1 MAELTRDH
9 PATPRGVPAAV
20 PARLRPPSRGG
31 GEAPGKPRTARRAWP
46 LLPALVLLAVFFVGP
61 VLWCVYAAFTN
72 TALTGA
78 AAQDPQFVGARNFT
92 RLFGDQQFTTSVLLT
107 LVFALASG
115 VLGQNGLGLS
125 LALLM
130 RGRARWIRTLL
141 GVLLVGAWVLP
152 EIVAGFTLY
161 AFFSDGGTL
170 DTVLTSLH
178 LPAPDWLVEH
188 AMLTVVLA
196 NVWRGT
202 AFSWMVY
209 TAALDEIPPEIED
222 AAVTDGAAG
231 WAKLWWVTLPM
242 IRRSIFTNLMV
253 VTLQTLAVFTLIFVL
268 TGGGP
273 SGASETVPLYMYQQA
288 FKFFQLGQGTAIALV
303 LLAIGGVFS
312 FLYLRV
318 LKPELNR

>member
-1 MAELTRDH
+1 MAELTRT
-9 PATPRGVPAAV
+9 PAAHDVTAVRRRKIPAPGPEQTPRPGPFRRRGVRRSLPLV
-20 PARLRPPSRGG
+20 PSLA
-31 GEAPGKPRTARRAWP
+31 
-46 LLPALVLLAVFFVGP
+46 LLTVFFVGP

-72 TALTGA
+72 TALTGTA
-78 AAQDPQFVGARNFT
+78 ARDPEFVGLRNFT
-92 RLFGDQQFTTSVLLT
+92 RLLGDDQFTLSVVLT

-115 VLGQNGLGLS
+115 ILGQNGLGLA
-125 LALLM
+125 LALMM
-130 RGRARWIRTLL
+130 RGRARWLRTLL

-170 DTVLTSLH
+170 DSVLTSLH

-222 AAVTDGAAG
+222 AAATDGATGFAR
-231 WAKLWWVTLPM
+231 LWWVTLPM
-242 IRRSIFTNLMV
+242 IRRSVFTNLMV

-273 SGASETVPLYMYQQA
+273 SGATETVPLYMYQQA

-303 LLAIGGVFS
+303 LLALGGVFS

-318 LKPELNR
+318 LKPELNS

>member
-1 MAELTRDH
+1 MTEVIRARPAAEKAVRGPVRA
-9 PATPRGVPAAV
+9 PAASPPRRARRGLRRSLPLVPALA
-20 PARLRPPSRGG
+20 
-31 GEAPGKPRTARRAWP
+31 
-46 LLPALVLLAVFFVGP
+46 LLAVFFVGP
-61 VLWCVYAAFTN
+61 VLWCVYAAFTD
-72 TALTGA
+72 TALTGSA
-78 AAQDPQFVGARNFT
+78 ARDPHFVGVRNFT
-92 RLFGDQQFTTSVLLT
+92 RLLGDHQFGSSVLLT

-130 RGRARWIRTLL
+130 RGRAQWIRTTL

-178 LPAPDWLVEH
+178 LPAPDWLVSH

-222 AAVTDGAAG
+222 AAVTDGASGA
-231 WAKLWWVTLPM
+231 ARLWWVTLPM
-242 IRRSIFTNLMV
+242 IRRSVFTNLMV

-273 SGASETVPLYMYQQA
+273 SGASETIPLYMYQQA

-312 FLYLRV
+312 FLYLRL
-318 LKPELNR
+318 LKPELNQ